1 MHFTATS
8 TNRLRARVPHA
19 PPTYVSADDD
29 DEEEEEEETPPARAT
44 DNYEDDDDEEEDA
57 PSARVSISVPRRGGS
72 ELSIG
77 FEDQLYVFPTVSPL
91 KVQAVLL
98 LLGGCETSSTTVPTS
113 DYLPRQHNVTPN
125 GPTNGGQVSHKV
137 ASLVRFREKRKERCL
152 NKKIRYTC
160 RKEAPQRMHS
170 KNRQFLS
177 GRDPTKVSAEKWD
190 PRIGTPLPES
200 VLHCCQHCGVS
211 ENSTPAMR
219 RGPAGPR
226 TLCNACGIMWASKG
240 TLRNLRKPGRI
251 PFRYDLGTPSDIKSS
266 GMTVQDNDYNRS
278 IQGSPEDI
286 KPTASDSGRTLTREN
301 EQDMLENDED
311 FTNDSAVSLLE
322 IPVNVIEQE
331 ALEDV
336 INGSGTEFEIP
347 SGFDEPVDAF
357 Y

>member
-160 RKEAPQRMHS
+160 RKEAPQR
-170 KNRQFLS
+170 
-177 GRDPTKVSAEKWD
+177 
-190 PRIGTPLPES
+190 
-200 VLHCCQHCGVS
+200 LHCCQHCGVS